1 MTPPAL
7 IAKAR
12 LSQRRLKA
20 ALRSKPAQIVTMR
33 KVLRELRWHRRHTP
47 RHVVYG
53 TALHFQELAYFMADW
68 SAWID
73 MECRHVAKGEVK

>member
-7 IAKAR
+7 IARAR
-12 LSQRRLKA
+12 MSERRLQA
-20 ALRSKPAQIVTMR
+20 ALRKRPAQIVTMR

-53 TALHFQELAYFMADW
+53 TALHFQELAYFMQDW
-68 SAWID
+68 AAWID
-73 MECRHVAKGEVK
+73 MECRWSAKGDVK